1 MTAQKVKTGKNRV
14 VVELYEWA
22 GVLTFAL
29 TVAVTVFAVLF
40 FRISVEGSSMEN
52 TLRDGD
58 RLIISNIGYNP
69 KDGDIVVC
77 YIPKLKKTIVKRVIA
92 VGGETV
98 KIDYTAHR
106 VYVNDNLL
114 DEPYIKEETAFIGL
128 APQTDMPLTVPDGSY
143 FVMGDNRNV
152 SVDSRSGSV
161 GLIKRNQIFGKAV
174 IRYFPIDKI
183 NIID

>member
-1 MTAQKVKTGKNRV
+1 MTAQKEQTGKNRV

-29 TVAVTVFAVLF
+29 AVAVTVFAVLF
-40 FRISVEGSSMEN
+40 FRVGVEGRSMED
-52 TLRDGD
+52 TLTDGD
-58 RLIISNIGYNP
+58 RLIISNIGYTP

-77 YIPKLKKTIVKRVIA
+77 YIPRIKRTIVKRVIA

-106 VYVNDNLL
+106 VYVNDELL
-114 DEPYIKEETAFIGL
+114 YEPYIKEETAFMGL
-128 APQTDMPLTVPDGSY
+128 SPQTDLPLKVPEGSY

-152 SVDSRSGSV
+152 SIDSRSGCV
-161 GLIKRNQIFGKAV
+161 GIIRRNQIYGKAV

-183 NIID
+183 KIID